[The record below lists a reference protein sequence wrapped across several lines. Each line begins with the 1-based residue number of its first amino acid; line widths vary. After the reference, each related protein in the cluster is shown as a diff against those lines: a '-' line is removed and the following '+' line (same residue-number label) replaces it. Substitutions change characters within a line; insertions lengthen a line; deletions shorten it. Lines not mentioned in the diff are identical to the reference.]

1 MAKALEAHNDND
13 PWTRISLAALRV
25 LTQINQSEEKITRED
40 QETDREKNEANQ
52 NAQREAREAVLIENK
67 RASR

>member
-1 MAKALEAHNDND
+1 MEVLRHDND
-13 PWTRISLAALRV
+13 DDSWSTLGLAALRV
-25 LTQINQSEEKITRED
+25 LTQIEKTEDQISRED

-52 NAQREAREAVLIENK
+52 NAQREARDAVLIKNK